1 MIKKF
6 DEFNRKMNESFDWD
20 EFDFPKVED
29 LLSRGYETSSE
40 TYTPI
45 WIGVPIS
52 KSEYVNEWEET
63 NWQYDHNISFS
74 DHVNILTPCPTM
86 EDAIA
91 QIVDNEKDKIQW
103 YTLERTD
110 SDNRYMFLCFDTEEG
125 NEPYSNYIIIIR

>member
-6 DEFNRKMNESFDWD
+6 DEFKRKMNESFDWD

-45 WIGVPIS
+45 WIGIPIS
-52 KSEYVNEWEET
+52 KSEYENEWEET
-63 NWQYDHNISFS
+63 DWQYDHNISFS
-74 DHVNILTPCPTM
+74 DHINILSPCPTM
-86 EDAIA
+86 EDTVA
-91 QIVDNEKDKIQW
+91 QIVDAEKDKIQW

-125 NEPYSNYIIIIR
+125 GEPYSNYIIIIR

>member
-6 DEFNRKMNESFDWD
+6 DEFSKINESFDLD

-52 KSEYVNEWEET
+52 KSEYENEWEET
-63 NWQYDHNISFS
+63 DWQYEHNISFS
-74 DHVNILTPCPTM
+74 DHVNILSPCPTM
-86 EDAIA
+86 EDAVA
-91 QIVDNEKDKIQW
+91 QIVDAEKDKIQW

-125 NEPYSNYIIIIR
+125 GEPYSNYIIIIR